1 MVQNTRHQMSIEG
14 HFLKD
19 MNASLGGR
27 VLPGRLWIAIEEL
40 KQERSD
46 FYWIDLERSFRFSTE
61 NVLDRSEE
69 TVWKLFRSYF
79 LWSSQEI
86 KIERRVSNNIKAVSQ
101 DRVNGEGT

>member
-1 MVQNTRHQMSIEG
+1 MQNTRHQMSIEG

-19 MNASLGGR
+19 MNARLGGW

-40 KQERSD
+40 KHERSD
-46 FYWIDLERSFRFSTE
+46 FYWIDLERSFRFSME

-69 TVWKLFRSYF
+69 AVWKLFRSYF

-86 KIERRVSNNIKAVSQ
+86 KIERRDSNNI
-101 DRVNGEGT
+101 